1 MSQPTTEQIEANNRK
16 ALEEAARAWKDP
28 KTGEREP
35 DLEKALRRMVC
46 EYFDFPS
53 RAGEDLYRVVAD
65 SEKVSELASR
75 IGMYNLDIYDE
86 WIESE
91 LLKALGE
98 QNLSLVRR
106 FKEKDSKIEAARELE
121 RSMEEDF
128 LHGFKEECAA
138 TCPFVGLLQDYLQS
152 TPLEKALIN
161 LVFRRLTNMMLPS
174 LTPSW
179 EYLQK
184 NQSLRG

>member
-1 MSQPTTEQIEANNRK
+1 MNTTEQEQIRQANREAC
-16 ALEEAARAWKDP
+16 EEAARAWKDP
-28 KTGEREP
+28 QTGQREP
-35 DLEKALRRMVC
+35 DLEKAVRRMVC

-53 RAGEDLYRVVAD
+53 RAGEDLYRVIAD
-65 SEKVSELASR
+65 SEKVSDLASR

-86 WIESE
+86 WIEAA

-98 QNLSLVRR
+98 KNLLLVKR
-106 FKEKDSKIEAARELE
+106 FEEEDSAIESVRELE
-121 RSMEEDF
+121 TAMEEEF
-128 LHGFKEECAA
+128 LHGFEEECAC

-161 LVFRRLTNMMLPS
+161 LIFRRLTNMQLPS

-179 EYLQK
+179 EYLQETK
-184 NQSLRG
+184 K